1 MKLNEKKNIINIVGS
16 RSISRI
22 GDIVFDFANTNFLA
36 QVSTN
41 SLMLLGLYQ
50 ALENIIGVILNLLGG
65 VIADRFKRKNINL
78 IKYFKWDCLCRIVIY
93 QSRSV
98 AYICCYYY

>member
-36 QVSTN
+36 HVSTN

-50 ALENIIGVILNLLGG
+50 ALENIIGVILNLLG
-65 VIADRFKRKNINL
+65 L
-78 IKYFKWDCLCRIVIY
+78 
-93 QSRSV
+93 
-98 AYICCYYY
+98 